1 MDPPGFERLRAWLVL
16 ASATLFVVALLF
28 HGYHAV
34 AFTEQLMRLAAGAL
48 R

>member
-1 MDPPGFERLRAWLVL
+1 MDLMRSERLRAWLVVV
-16 ASATLFVVALLF
+16 SAALFLVALLF
-28 HGYHAV
+28 HGYHLV